1 MAAQQDSN
9 LKWSGVL
16 IGTVLMML
24 VSALTLIVYPKITIE
39 NVSIALRISSLIT
52 AIFFLLV
59 FIAKPLTKINSELGN
74 SIEHN
79 RSYLWLVLT
88 ISHLIHLYQIW
99 LYYQLGQSCPVF
111 IWLATLPLWIITVVF
126 AVIEIINPQIFIRNK
141 LTKFLYQVGISY
153 V

>member
-1 MAAQQDSN
+1 MAAQKEIY

-16 IGTVLMML
+16 IGTVVMML
-24 VSALTLIVYPKITIE
+24 VSALIVYPKITIE
-39 NVSIALRISSLIT
+39 NVSISLRISSLIT

-126 AVIEIINPQIFIRNK
+126 AVIEIIKQ
-141 LTKFLYQVGISY
+141 
-153 V
+153 